1 MHPIETILNT
11 TMSELKEMVDVNTIV
26 GDPFVTPGGCTVI
39 PISKVSFGFVSGGG
53 EYGESINAKG
63 QASNAQGNGFPFAG
77 GTASGIS
84 ITPVAFM
91 TADQNCVKLLTTCQR
106 NVVDKVLETVPQMMQ
121 EVKDMLC
128 SQEGKKNAKQQQAK
142 ETFQMPQNN

>member
-53 EYGESINAKG
+53 
-63 QASNAQGNGFPFAG
+63 
-77 GTASGIS
+77 
-84 ITPVAFM
+84 V
-91 TADQNCVKLLTTCQR
+91 
-106 NVVDKVLETVPQMMQ
+106 
-121 EVKDMLC
+121 
-128 SQEGKKNAKQQQAK
+128 
-142 ETFQMPQNN
+142 

>member
-26 GDPFVTPGGCTVI
+26 GDPFVTPNGCTVI

-53 EYGESINAKG
+53 EYGESINCKG
-63 QASNAQGNGFPFAG
+63 QAQNAQGNGFPFAG

-91 TADQNCVKLLTTCQR
+91 TADQDSVKLLTTCHR
-106 NVVDKVLETVPQMMQ
+106 SVLDKVLDNVPQILS
-121 EVKDMLC
+121 ELKDII
-128 SQEGKKNAKQQQAK
+128 SGREGNNIGKQQEQ
-142 ETFQMPQNN
+142 PQDEDSEEV

>member
-26 GDPFVTPGGCTVI
+26 GDPFVTPNGCTVI
-39 PISKVSFGFVSGGG
+39 PISKVSFGFVTGGG
-53 EYGESINAKG
+53 EYGESINCKG
-63 QASNAQGNGFPFAG
+63 QAQNAQGNGFPFAG

-91 TADQNCVKLLTTCQR
+91 TADQDSVKLLSTCHR
-106 NVVDKVLETVPQMMQ
+106 SVLDKVLENMPQVLN
-121 EVKDMLC
+121 EIKDMI
-128 SQEGKKNAKQQQAK
+128 SGREGNNSGQQEQ
-142 ETFQMPQNN
+142 PQDDEFSEEG